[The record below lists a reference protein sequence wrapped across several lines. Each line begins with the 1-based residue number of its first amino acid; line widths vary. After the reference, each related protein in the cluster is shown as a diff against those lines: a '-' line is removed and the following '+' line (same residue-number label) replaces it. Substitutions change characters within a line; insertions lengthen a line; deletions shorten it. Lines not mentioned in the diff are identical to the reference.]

1 MGTGL
6 YPKLTELLTAAG
18 CYFDRQGKG
27 SHEIWFSPV
36 TEKKFSVPFTIVSKH
51 TANGILKQAG
61 LTKYF

>member
-6 YPKLTELLTAAG
+6 YPKLTELLIASG

-27 SHEIWFSPV
+27 SHEIWFSPISQ
-36 TEKKFSVPFTIVSKH
+36 KKFSVPYTIVSPY

-61 LTKYF
+61 LPKNF

>member
-6 YPKLTELLTAAG
+6 YPKLTELLIAAG

-36 TEKKFSVPFTIVSKH
+36 TQKKFSVPYTIVSPH
-51 TANGILKQAG
+51 TANV
-61 LTKYF
+61 

>member
-36 TEKKFSVPFTIVSKH
+36 TEKKFSVPFTIVSRH

-61 LTKYF
+61 LEKYF

>member
-6 YPKLTELLTAAG
+6 YPKLTELLIAAG

-27 SHEIWFSPV
+27 SHEIWFSPA
-36 TEKKFSVPFTIVSKH
+36 TQKKFSVPYTIVSPH

-61 LTKYF
+61 LPKNF